1 MRRALLLAAFAGL
14 AAPAAAFAHAS
25 IRGEYPRYGQRLHTP
40 PTQVVIRFDQTVD
53 VLPGAI
59 EVLDPSGRNHAL
71 RAHAVTRGI
80 AARVLHLP
88 RGGYTVRWKALSN
101 DGHVVNGVYTFGVRV
116 PAPPVMDAVGAQG
129 PTTTEH
135 VVRWLY
141 FVALALLVGGLGFE
155 LLVARVTGQRR
166 FWWLVGV
173 GAVAALEVG
182 ILAFLLRAEDALQL
196 PFTAFLYGDLSPI
209 SGGTRFGQA
218 FIAMEL
224 GFAVVAALVFLAWLT
239 GRRVLLWAAFV
250 IGLGLASGLSLS
262 GHSSA
267 TRAQSLADWFHLS
280 AAMLWIGGL
289 VQLAVVARTAAA
301 FRRFSRVATV
311 CVAVLI
317 LAGTYLTIERFPTP
331 SDLWTTHYGR
341 ILLVKLGLVCVA
353 LLWGA
358 AHQFLVMPRL
368 EQITGRVGRSL
379 LAESA
384 VAMSVLLVAAILVD
398 SKPPAPTSPKAASYS
413 GRTTSALPTSFPAR
427 SPLPITSTHARTLT
441 P

>member
-1 MRRALLLAAFAGL
+1 VVLVAL
-14 AAPAAAFAHAS
+14 AAPAAGLAHAS

-40 PTQVVIRFDQTVD
+40 PKQVVIRFDQTVD
-53 VLPGAI
+53 VLPNAI

-71 RAHAVTRGI
+71 AAHAVTRGI
-80 AARVLHLP
+80 AARVLRLP

-101 DGHVVNGVYTFGVRV
+101 DGHVVNGVYTFGVGM

-155 LLVARVTGQRR
+155 LLVARVSGSRR
-166 FWWLVGV
+166 FWWLVGL
-173 GAVAALEVG
+173 GAAAVLEIG
-182 ILAFLLRAEDALQL
+182 IVAFLLRAEDALQL

-224 GFAVVAALVFLAWLT
+224 GFAVATALVFLAWLT

-267 TRAQSLADWFHLS
+267 TRAQSIADWFHLC

-301 FRRFSRVATV
+301 FRRFSRLATL

-317 LAGTYLTIERFPTP
+317 LAGTYLTIERFPTL

-341 ILLVKLGLVCVA
+341 ILLIKLGLVCVA

-368 EQITGRVGRSL
+368 EQVGGRVGRSL

-398 SKPPAPTSPKAASYS
+398 SKPPE
-413 GRTTSALPTSFPAR
+413 R
-427 SPLPITSTHARTLT
+427 PLPITSTHARSLT

>member
-1 MRRALLLAAFAGL
+1 MSRALVLAVFLAL

-40 PTQVVIRFDQTVD
+40 PPQVVIRFDQTVD
-53 VLPGAI
+53 VLPNAI
-59 EVLDPSGRNHAL
+59 RVLDSNGRNLAL
-71 RAHAVTRGI
+71 PAHAVRRGI
-80 AARVLHLP
+80 AARVLRLS
-88 RGGYTVRWKALSN
+88 RGGYTVRWKALST
-101 DGHVVNGVYTFGVRV
+101 DGHVVNGVYTFGVGV

-141 FVALALLVGGLGFE
+141 FVGLALLVGGLGFE
-155 LLVARVTGQRR
+155 LLVARVTAQRR
-166 FWWLVGV
+166 FWWLVGL
-173 GAVAALEVG
+173 GAVAVLEVG
-182 ILAFLLRAEDALQL
+182 IVAFLLRAEDALQL
-196 PFTAFLYGDLSPI
+196 PFGAFLYGDLSPI

-224 GFAVVAALVFLAWLT
+224 GFAVVTALLFLAWLT
-239 GRRVLLWAAFV
+239 GRRALLWAAFV

-267 TRAQSLADWFHLS
+267 ARAQSVADWFHLC

-289 VQLAVVARTAAA
+289 VQLAVVARTTAA
-301 FRRFSRVATV
+301 FRRFSRLATV

-317 LAGTYLTIERFPTP
+317 LAGTYLTIERFPTL
-331 SDLWTTHYGR
+331 SDLWTTHYGH
-341 ILLVKLGLVCVA
+341 ILLIKLGLVCVA

-368 EQITGRVGRSL
+368 EDIGGRVGRSL

-398 SKPPAPTSPKAASYS
+398 SKPPERPI
-413 GRTTSALPTSFPAR
+413 
-427 SPLPITSTHARTLT
+427 PITSTHARTLA

>member
-1 MRRALLLAAFAGL
+1 VRRTLPLAVLVAL

-25 IRGEYPRYGQRLHTP
+25 IRGEYPRYGQRLHAP
-40 PTQVVIRFDQTVD
+40 PPQVVIRFDQTVD
-53 VLPGAI
+53 VLPNAI
-59 EVLDPSGRNHAL
+59 RVLDSNGRNLAL
-71 RAHAVTRGI
+71 PAHAVRRGI
-80 AARVLHLP
+80 AARVLRLP

-101 DGHVVNGVYTFGVRV
+101 DGHVVNGVYTFGVGV
-116 PAPPVMDAVGAQG
+116 AAPPVMDAVGAQG

-141 FVALALLVGGLGFE
+141 FVGLALLVGGLGFE
-155 LLVARVTGQRR
+155 LLVARVTAQRR
-166 FWWLVGV
+166 FWWLVGL
-173 GAVAALEVG
+173 GAVAVLEVG
-182 ILAFLLRAEDALQL
+182 IVAFLLRAEDALQL
-196 PFTAFLYGDLSPI
+196 PFGAFLYGDLSPI

-224 GFAVVAALVFLAWLT
+224 GFAVVTALLFLAWLT
-239 GRRVLLWAAFV
+239 GRRALLWAAFV

-267 TRAQSLADWFHLS
+267 ARAQSVADWFHLC

-289 VQLAVVARTAAA
+289 VQLAVVARTTAA
-301 FRRFSRVATV
+301 FRRFSRLATV

-317 LAGTYLTIERFPTP
+317 LAGTYLTIERFPRL
-331 SDLWTTHYGR
+331 SDLWTTHYGH
-341 ILLVKLGLVCVA
+341 ILLIKLGLVCVA

-368 EQITGRVGRSL
+368 EDIGGRVGRSL

-398 SKPPAPTSPKAASYS
+398 SKPPERPI
-413 GRTTSALPTSFPAR
+413 
-427 SPLPITSTHARTLT
+427 PITSTHARSLA

>member
-1 MRRALLLAAFAGL
+1 VVAVFVAL

-25 IRGEYPRYGQRLHTP
+25 IRGEYPQYRQRLSASP
-40 PTQVVIRFDQTVD
+40 RQVVIRFDQTVD
-53 VLPGAI
+53 VLPKAI
-59 EVLDPSGRNHAL
+59 EVLDPNGRNLAL
-71 RAHAVTRGI
+71 QAHAVTRGI

-101 DGHVVNGVYTFGVRV
+101 DGHVVSGVYTFGVRV

-141 FVALALLVGGLGFE
+141 FVGLALLVGGLGFE
-155 LLVARVTGQRR
+155 LLVARVTAQRR

-173 GAVAALEVG
+173 GAVAVLEVG
-182 ILAFLLRAEDALQL
+182 IVAFLLRAEDALQL
-196 PFTAFLYGDLSPI
+196 PFSTFLYGDLSPI

-224 GFAVVAALVFLAWLT
+224 GFAVVTALVFLAWLT
-239 GRRVLLWAAFV
+239 GERALLWAAFV

-267 TRAQSLADWFHLS
+267 TRAQSIADWFHLC

-289 VQLAVVARTAAA
+289 VQLAVVARTPAA
-301 FRRFSRVATV
+301 FRRFSRLATL

-317 LAGTYLTIERFPTP
+317 LAGTYLSIERFPTL
-331 SDLWTTHYGR
+331 SGLWTTHYGH
-341 ILLVKLGLVCVA
+341 ILLIKLGLVCVA

-368 EQITGRVGRSL
+368 EQVGSGVGRSL

-398 SKPPAPTSPKAASYS
+398 SKPPERPI
-413 GRTTSALPTSFPAR
+413 
-427 SPLPITSTHARTLT
+427 PITSTHARSLA

>member
-1 MRRALLLAAFAGL
+1 MKPPQDASHFVGAPGVRRALLLAVIVAL

-25 IRGEYPRYGQRLHTP
+25 IRSEFPQYRERLASSPR
-40 PTQVVIRFDQTVD
+40 QVVIRFDQTVD
-53 VLPGAI
+53 VLPNAI
-59 EVLDPSGRNHAL
+59 EVLDPGGRNLAL
-71 RAHAVTRGI
+71 PAHAVTRGI
-80 AARVLHLP
+80 AARVLRLP

-101 DGHVVNGVYTFGVRV
+101 DGHVVSGVYTFGVRV

-141 FVALALLVGGLGFE
+141 FVGLALLVGGLGFE
-155 LLVARVTGQRR
+155 LLVARVTSNRR
-166 FWWLVGV
+166 FWWLVGL
-173 GAVAALEVG
+173 GAVGVLEVG
-182 ILAFLLRAEDALQL
+182 IVAFLLRAEDALQL
-196 PFTAFLYGDLSPI
+196 PFSVFLYGDLSPI

-224 GFAVVAALVFLAWLT
+224 GFAVVTALVFLAWLT
-239 GRRVLLWAAFV
+239 GRRALLWPAFLV
-250 IGLGLASGLSLS
+250 GLGLASGLSLS

-267 TRAQSLADWFHLS
+267 TRAQSAADWFHLCS
-280 AAMLWIGGL
+280 AMLWIGGL

-301 FRRFSRVATV
+301 FRRFSRLATV

-317 LAGTYLTIERFPTP
+317 LAGTYLTIERFPTL
-331 SDLWTTHYGR
+331 SDLWTTHYGHV
-341 ILLVKLGLVCVA
+341 LLIKLGLVCVA

-368 EQITGRVGRSL
+368 EQVDGRVGRSL

-398 SKPPAPTSPKAASYS
+398 SKPPE
-413 GRTTSALPTSFPAR
+413 R
-427 SPLPITSTHARTLT
+427 PIPIPSTHARTLA

>member
-1 MRRALLLAAFAGL
+1 VRRALLLAFLAAL

-25 IRGEYPRYGQRLHTP
+25 IRGEYPRYGQRFHVP
-40 PTQVVIRFDQTVD
+40 PPQVVIRFDQTVD
-53 VLPGAI
+53 VLPNAI
-59 EVLDPSGRNHAL
+59 RVLDASGRNLAL
-71 RAHAVTRGI
+71 QAHAVTRGI
-80 AARVLHLP
+80 AARVLRLP

-101 DGHVVNGVYTFGVRV
+101 DGHVVSGVYTFGVRV

-141 FVALALLVGGLGFE
+141 FVGLALLVGGLGFE
-155 LLVARVTGQRR
+155 LLVARVSGSRR
-166 FWWLVGV
+166 FWWMVGI
-173 GAVAALEVG
+173 GAVAVLEVG
-182 ILAFLLRAEDALQL
+182 IVAFLLRAEDALQL
-196 PFTAFLYGDLSPI
+196 PFSAFLYGDLSPI

-224 GFAVVAALVFLAWLT
+224 GFAVVTALLFLAWLT
-239 GRRVLLWAAFV
+239 GRRALLWAGFV

-267 TRAQSLADWFHLS
+267 THAESVADWFHLC

-289 VQLAVVARTAAA
+289 VQLAVVARTATA
-301 FRRFSRVATV
+301 FRRFSRLATV

-317 LAGTYLTIERFPTP
+317 LAGTYLTIERFPTL
-331 SDLWTTHYGR
+331 SDLWTTHYGH
-341 ILLVKLGLVCVA
+341 ILLIKLGLVCVA

-358 AHQFLVMPRL
+358 AHQFLVLPRL
-368 EQITGRVGRSL
+368 EHVGGRVGRSL

-398 SKPPAPTSPKAASYS
+398 SKPPE
-413 GRTTSALPTSFPAR
+413 R
-427 SPLPITSTHARTLT
+427 PLPITSTHARTLA

>member
-1 MRRALLLAAFAGL
+1 ML
-14 AAPAAAFAHAS
+14 
-25 IRGEYPRYGQRLHTP
+25 
-40 PTQVVIRFDQTVD
+40 IRFDQTVD
-53 VLPGAI
+53 VLPNAI
-59 EVLDPSGRNHAL
+59 RVLDASGRNLAL

-101 DGHVVNGVYTFGVRV
+101 DGHVVNGVYTFGVGV
-116 PAPPVMDAVGAQG
+116 QAPPVMDAVGAQG

-141 FVALALLVGGLGFE
+141 FVGLALLVGGLGFE
-155 LLVARVTGQRR
+155 LLVTRVTAQRR
-166 FWWLVGV
+166 FWWHVGL
-173 GAVAALEVG
+173 GAVAVLEVG
-182 ILAFLLRAEDALQL
+182 IVAFLLRAEDALQL
-196 PFTAFLYGDLSPI
+196 PFSAFLYGDLSPI

-224 GFAVVAALVFLAWLT
+224 GFAVVTALLFLAWLT
-239 GRRVLLWAAFV
+239 GRRALLWAAFV

-267 TRAQSLADWFHLS
+267 TRAQSVADWFHLC

-301 FRRFSRVATV
+301 FRRFSRLATA

-317 LAGTYLTIERFPTP
+317 LAGTYLTIERFPAP
-331 SDLWTTHYGR
+331 SDLWTTHYGH
-341 ILLVKLGLVCVA
+341 ILLIKLGLVCVA

-358 AHQFLVMPRL
+358 AHQFVVMPHL
-368 EQITGRVGRSL
+368 EQVGGRVGRSL

-398 SKPPAPTSPKAASYS
+398 SKPPE
-413 GRTTSALPTSFPAR
+413 R
-427 SPLPITSTHARTLT
+427 PLPITSTHARTLA

>member
-1 MRRALLLAAFAGL
+1 VKRALLLAGLVAL

-25 IRGEYPRYGQRLHTP
+25 IRGEFPQYGRRLNASP
-40 PTQVVIRFDQTVD
+40 QEVVLRFDQTVD
-53 VLPGAI
+53 VLPNAI
-59 EVLDPSGRNHAL
+59 EVLDSNGRNHAL
-71 RAHAVTRGI
+71 PAHAVTRGV

-88 RGGYTVRWKALSN
+88 PGGYTVRWKALSN
-101 DGHVVNGVYTFGVRV
+101 DGHVVNGVYTFGVGV
-116 PAPPVMDAVGAQG
+116 PAPPVLDAVGAQG
-129 PTTTEH
+129 PTTMEH

-141 FVALALLVGGLGFE
+141 FIGLALLVGGLGFE
-155 LLVARVTGQRR
+155 LLVARVGGSRR
-166 FWWLVGV
+166 FWWLVGL
-173 GAVAALEVG
+173 GAVGVLEVG
-182 ILAFLLRAEDALQL
+182 IVAFLLRAEDALQL
-196 PFTAFLYGDLSPI
+196 PFSAFLYGDLSPI

-224 GFAVVAALVFLAWLT
+224 GFAVVTALVFLAWLT
-239 GRRVLLWAAFV
+239 GRRALLWTAFV
-250 IGLGLASGLSLS
+250 VGLGLASGLSLS

-267 TRAQSLADWFHLS
+267 TRAQSIADWFHLC

-301 FRRFSRVATV
+301 FRRFSRLATV

-317 LAGTYLTIERFPTP
+317 LAGTYLSIERFPTL
-331 SDLWTTHYGR
+331 SDLWTTHYGQ
-341 ILLVKLGLVCVA
+341 ILLIKLGLVCVA

-358 AHQFLVMPRL
+358 AHQFLVLPRL
-368 EQITGRVGRSL
+368 EQVGGRVGRSL

-398 SKPPAPTSPKAASYS
+398 SRPPERPI
-413 GRTTSALPTSFPAR
+413 
-427 SPLPITSTHARTLT
+427 PITSTHARSLA

>member
-1 MRRALLLAAFAGL
+1 VRRALLLAVLVAL

-25 IRGEYPRYGQRLHTP
+25 IRGEYPRYAQRLHTP
-40 PTQVVIRFDQTVD
+40 PRQVVIRFDQTVD
-53 VLPGAI
+53 VLPNAI
-59 EVLDPSGRNHAL
+59 EVLDPNGRNLAL
-71 RAHAVTRGI
+71 PAHAVTRGI
-80 AARVLHLP
+80 AARVLHLR

-101 DGHVVNGVYTFGVRV
+101 DGHVVSGVYTFGVRV

-129 PTTTEH
+129 PTTAEH

-141 FVALALLVGGLGFE
+141 FVGLALLVGGLGFE
-155 LLVARVTGQRR
+155 LLVVRVTAQRR
-166 FWWLVGV
+166 FWWLVGL
-173 GAVAALEVG
+173 GAVGVLEVG
-182 ILAFLLRAEDALQL
+182 IVAFLLRAEDALQL
-196 PFTAFLYGDLSPI
+196 PFSTFLYGDLSPI

-224 GFAVVAALVFLAWLT
+224 GFAVVTALLFLAWLT
-239 GRRVLLWAAFV
+239 GRRALLWAAFV

-267 TRAQSLADWFHLS
+267 TRAQSVADWFHLC

-289 VQLAVVARTAAA
+289 VQLAVVARTTSA
-301 FRRFSRVATV
+301 FRRFSRLATV

-317 LAGTYLTIERFPTP
+317 LAGTYLSVERFPTL
-331 SDLWTTHYGR
+331 SDLWTTHYGH
-341 ILLVKLGLVCVA
+341 ILLIKLGLVCVA

-368 EQITGRVGRSL
+368 ERVSGRVGRSL

-398 SKPPAPTSPKAASYS
+398 SKPPERPI
-413 GRTTSALPTSFPAR
+413 
-427 SPLPITSTHARTLT
+427 PITSTHARSLT